1 MQTRNRTSTPIF
13 IRATLPEQDS
23 QNLGRTN
30 NSTGILTCCPST
42 TLFSLALGP
51 TKPEMINIAQETLG
65 FRRASFSLALS
76 RYSCQHSHF
85 CSLHS
90 ALRQNFTAGQNALL
104 PSFARGFGWLRHFL
118 PHHTLAKDEPS
129 IALH

>member
-1 MQTRNRTSTPIF
+1 MSALICIKVTS
-13 IRATLPEQDS
+13 PEQNS
-23 QNLGRTN
+23 YNLGRTN

-85 CSLHS
+85 CPLHS

-104 PSFARGFGWLRHFL
+104 PLFAGDFRQLHLVTIQNLQQRIRSFGTKL
-118 PHHTLAKDEPS
+118 EPR
-129 IALH
+129 